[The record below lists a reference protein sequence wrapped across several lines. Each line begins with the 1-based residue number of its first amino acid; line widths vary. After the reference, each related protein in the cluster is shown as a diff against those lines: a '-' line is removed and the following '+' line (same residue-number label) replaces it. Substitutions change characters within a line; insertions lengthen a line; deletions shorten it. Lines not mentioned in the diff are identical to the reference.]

1 MRSPIMAALAV
12 AVTFTLTSAANAQSH
27 ESRYAG
33 FSLGQTEL
41 DDACRSNAA
50 INFPSCKAKDG
61 AAAVYGGWDFHRNVA
76 VEGGYIDFGKR
87 KATTMIRSGGDS
99 FKTKNKLRS
108 VYIAGIGKVHLGERV
123 TLFGK
128 IGSHWWKADA
138 KLSNADPAKFGDEGN
153 DMFYGVGG
161 QLSLP
166 GGKFKVRLEYQIFEV
181 KDAYKGKR
189 FLVNNR
195 GLRVAASSNE
205 FKFLSVGLVY
215 AF

>member
-1 MRSPIMAALAV
+1 MRNPTMAALAV
-12 AVTFTLTSAANAQSH
+12 AVTLTSAANAQSQ
-27 ESRYAG
+27 ESGYAG

-41 DDACRSNAA
+41 DDACRGNAA
-50 INFPSCKAKDG
+50 ISLPACDAKDRG
-61 AAAVYGGWDFHRNVA
+61 MAAYGGWDFHRNFA
-76 VEGGYIDFGKR
+76 VEGGYIDFGNR
-87 KATTMIRSGGDS
+87 KTTTVIKSGGDS

-108 VYIAGIGKVHLGERV
+108 VYIAGIGKVHLGESV

-128 IGSHWWKADA
+128 IGSHWWRADA
-138 KLSNADPAKFGDEGN
+138 KLSNADPAKFSDEGS
-153 DMFYGVGG
+153 DVFFGVGG

-195 GLRVAASSNE
+195 GLRVAGRYNE
-205 FKFLSVGLVY
+205 FGFLSVGLVY

>member
-1 MRSPIMAALAV
+1 MRNPTTAALAV

-27 ESRYAG
+27 QSTYVG
-33 FSLGQTEL
+33 FSLGQTKL
-41 DDACRSNAA
+41 DDACRNNAA
-50 INFPSCKAKDG
+50 IDFPACDAKDG
-61 AAAVYGGWDFHRNVA
+61 GMAAYGGWDFHGNFA
-76 VEGGYIDFGKR
+76 VEGGYIDFGNR
-87 KATTMIRSGGDS
+87 KTTTLIKSGGDS

-108 VYIAGIGKVHLGERV
+108 VYIAGIGKVHWGERV

-153 DMFYGVGG
+153 DVFFGVGG

-195 GLRVAASSNE
+195 GLRVAGSYNE
-205 FKFLSVGLVY
+205 FRFLSVGLVY